1 MADDPET
8 LRMIAQMQALRAE
21 RDAALAVLDQHER
34 EAEEQ
39 TRLLIEEQDRFVS
52 RMIESHEREVG
63 RLRLELDEA
72 RAAAA
77 QFEHKLERDRASNS
91 RLEEQLA
98 TAQVELTRVREQR
111 DAARVEA
118 RRAQHLYVTSQAGID
133 ALKAELELAQSTLA
147 DGAAP
152 RQDRTSG
159 VRPPPL
165 PIRRDATKLA
175 VGATREAPTLRD
187 SVPPSSR

>member
-1 MADDPET
+1 MADDPER
-8 LRMIAQMQALRAE
+8 LRMIAQLQALRAE
-21 RDAALAVLDQHER
+21 RDAAVAVLDQRER

-39 TRLLIEEQDRFVS
+39 TRLLVEEQDRFVS
-52 RMIESHEREVG
+52 RMIQSHEREVG
-63 RLRLELDEA
+63 KLRLELEEA

-77 QFEHKLERDRASNS
+77 QFEHKLERDRATSG
-91 RLEEQLA
+91 RLEQQLA
-98 TAQVELTRVREQR
+98 TAQVELTRLREQR

-118 RRAQHLYVTSQAGID
+118 RRAQHAYVTSQATID
-133 ALKAELELAQSTLA
+133 AMKAELELTQCKIS
-147 DGAAP
+147 GPAALK
-152 RQDRTSG
+152 QERTSG

-165 PIRRDATKLA
+165 PTRRDVTKLA

>member
-1 MADDPET
+1 MADDPEL
-8 LRMIAQMQALRAE
+8 LRTIAQMEALRAE
-21 RDAALAVLDQHER
+21 RDAAMAVLDQRER

-39 TRLLIEEQDRFVS
+39 TQLLVEEQDRFVS

-63 RLRLELDEA
+63 KLRLELDEA
-72 RAAAA
+72 RSSAA
-77 QFEHKLERDRASNS
+77 QFQQKLERDRATSV

-98 TAQVELTRVREQR
+98 TAQVELSRLREQR

-118 RRAQHLYVTSQAGID
+118 RRAQHAYVTSQATID
-133 ALKAELELAQSTLA
+133 ALKTEVELAQPMLAGTSST
-147 DGAAP
+147 

-165 PIRRDATKLA
+165 PPR
-175 VGATREAPTLRD
+175 REAPKLIAAAGGARLPRD
-187 SVPPSSR
+187 SAPPSSR